1 MLWHYHYRNGSQHG
15 TMGSPTIFE
24 GQVYVGINK
33 YISQDVGGG
42 AMACFDTMHTEGR
55 TQPPPDPEVEGPPLS
70 PNWLTEVWCD
80 VRSAPVV
87 LKQRSVNRNWLYFSS
102 GKGLYA
108 VDIDDD
114 GEYCLGTD
122 AEAGIKPGGGDE
134 FWSSPSVSAH
144 STQNGLDIMLYV
156 GVGGASSGGP
166 GADFY
171 GLSDSL
177 DIVWSAD
184 SVGWSWASPAI
195 SDGRVITCSNSGTV
209 YCFMDDPVGS
219 KVAPSMDDIDGLE
232 GNENRLLPMG
242 VPSSPAIYENP
253 SFAANHPDPFT
264 SDTVI
269 HFALEGN
276 HVHLVDLRIFDVNGR
291 LVRNLLSKEAI
302 SGQHSVPWDG
312 TSDDGHRVGPGIY
325 YYQISSGDTEIVK
338 HMLLMK

>member
-1 MLWHYHYRNGSQHG
+1 
-15 TMGSPTIFE
+15 
-24 GQVYVGINK
+24 
-33 YISQDVGGG
+33 
-42 AMACFDTMHTEGR
+42 
-55 TQPPPDPEVEGPPLS
+55 
-70 PNWLTEVWCD
+70 
-80 VRSAPVV
+80 
-87 LKQRSVNRNWLYFSS
+87 
-102 GKGLYA
+102 
-108 VDIDDD
+108 
-114 GEYCLGTD
+114 
-122 AEAGIKPGGGDE
+122 
-134 FWSSPSVSAH
+134 
-144 STQNGLDIMLYV
+144 
-156 GVGGASSGGP
+156 
-166 GADFY
+166 
-171 GLSDSL
+171 
-177 DIVWSAD
+177 
-184 SVGWSWASPAI
+184 
-195 SDGRVITCSNSGTV
+195 
-209 YCFMDDPVGS
+209 
-219 KVAPSMDDIDGLE
+219 MDDIDGLE